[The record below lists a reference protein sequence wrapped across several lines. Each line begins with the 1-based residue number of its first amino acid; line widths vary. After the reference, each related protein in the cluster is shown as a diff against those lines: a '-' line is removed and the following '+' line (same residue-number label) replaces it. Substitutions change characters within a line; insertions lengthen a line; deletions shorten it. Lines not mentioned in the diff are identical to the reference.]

1 MTNFELMCVDNS
13 AKKKAPEGA
22 FWIFCFLVFLPQ
34 QADQAASAYET
45 FVAFTLFSLITSVD
59 SRAVH
64 SVTLCP
70 VETRSGPS
78 KKD

>member
-1 MTNFELMCVDNS
+1 MINFGVILVDNS
-13 AKKKAPEGA
+13 FKKKAPEGA
-22 FWIFCFLVFLPQ
+22 FWIFCFSVFLPQ

-45 FVAFTLFSLITSVD
+45 SFAFTLFSLITSVD